1 VTAAAY
7 DDTDQVPAWVA
18 YSGVLVV
25 GGTAL
30 AVLAWYQHQLG
41 LAAKMPWLL
50 SWTFSIGLDWGS
62 IVGGVFW
69 FFGTGALARWGRF
82 TAVSLVL
89 VSTVLTC
96 IAWGRLAG
104 WQWAF
109 LGLIHPAVAF
119 LMAKLLTLWQAR
131 RAYERARSVPVEV
144 PVRVEAAPP
153 PPVPAVPPVP
163 LSPEPPLR
171 PATPLPAP
179 RRATSQMPDWQAR
192 CSAGEG
198 GKLDK
203 AMVWLEHKWEQGL
216 EPTGTDIDAVVSG
229 SSTGRTARIR
239 LREQGIY
246 PPSERVERNSV
257 A

>member
-1 VTAAAY
+1 VIAAAY

-30 AVLAWYQHQLG
+30 AVLAWYQHLLG

-69 FFGTGALARWGRF
+69 FFGTGALSRWGRF

-119 LMAKLLTLWQAR
+119 LMAKLLTLWQAQ
-131 RAYERARSVPVEV
+131 RAYERARSVLVDKTPAEA
-144 PVRVEAAPP
+144 EAAPVAP
-153 PPVPAVPPVP
+153 PAPPV
-163 LSPEPPLR
+163 LR

-179 RRATSQMPDWQAR
+179 RRVPDPTPDWQAR
-192 CSAGEG
+192 CASGDG

-203 AMVWLEHKWEQGL
+203 AMVWLEHEWDHGR
-216 EPTGTDIDAVVSG
+216 EPTGAAVDAVVAG
-229 SSTGRTARIR
+229 ASTGRAAKTQ
-239 LREQGIY
+239 LRRQNIY
-246 PPSERVERNSV
+246 PPSERAERNAV